1 MIAPVDAGS
10 FLLVH
15 TDLDVFAAA
24 FHRDND
30 GNRFAFDT
38 MLAPAA
44 EAGRLAARRHVA
56 FILIC
61 PGLSETGVMAER
73 APAGLAA
80 DLLAGRIPDWLKP
93 LRLPGT
99 PFLVFQVLGERA
111 T

>member
-1 MIAPVDAGS
+1 
-10 FLLVH
+10 
-15 TDLDVFAAA
+15 
-24 FHRDND
+24 
-30 GNRFAFDT
+30 
-38 MLAPAA
+38 
-44 EAGRLAARRHVA
+44 
-56 FILIC
+56 
-61 PGLSETGVMAER
+61 MAER